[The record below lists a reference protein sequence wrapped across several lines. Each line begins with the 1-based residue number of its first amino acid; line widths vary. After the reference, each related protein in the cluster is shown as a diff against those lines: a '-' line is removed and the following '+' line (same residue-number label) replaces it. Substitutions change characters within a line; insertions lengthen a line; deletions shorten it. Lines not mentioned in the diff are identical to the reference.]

1 MTQEIMKKLF
11 SIFAV
16 LMFVG
21 SVGATGLGNY
31 PENFLVDGR
40 FNGKIVVGEDARA
53 SDSIGA
59 LFLADSLRANR
70 VEIFEPSGDSVS
82 EDITLGETITSKL
95 SQELTDNDVEGLLDT
110 EINFQNSDYD
120 VSEVIILGQSGN
132 DLTVHT
138 SLTGSDDDY
147 ESNIVMELDRDAIK
161 YFYRFD
167 QSIDITDATAL
178 RPLEID
184 VLGKTI
190 QIIDVDSNSK
200 FTAFVGEE
208 YFLGVNDEILVE
220 GKTVKL
226 VNVGAGGN
234 IVIEVDG
241 KVETITE
248 DDTESVNG
256 IEINNNEVFYT
267 ENTMERA
274 ATLIIG
280 RDAVETYSDGD
291 AFIGQDEDDPEW
303 VWNIGNLQTEA
314 ASNPSS
320 TSDGSGPFIGIENDF
335 ILNDDKDNPTEVGEE
350 ISLPF
355 DYVKVRLDSLTV
367 EDEDY
372 KSYTFEYDDSADLSD
387 ALGDSF
393 SDANAV
399 SISVNEDDGLL
410 LKSDS
415 LSTPTI
421 TGDVKVKQIW
431 LFGEDASNL
440 DVLYEDED
448 DNKVK
453 LAGKIDND
461 TVATFAQ
468 VNYGNTKSTDV
479 VMKANFSP
487 ASSSLVITV
496 SPNTSDVSNDD
507 IVMTFGLS
515 GNDVSGLGSSASQ
528 DEAGELTWNSNTI
541 GTKDEDLRTKYGI
554 VIRDPG
560 DNGNSDEVVLE
571 VPDDEVKV
579 NVVVFGKG
587 GTVRSVVKDAFIPEI
602 VLDSEVSDENMVLIG
617 GPAVNSKVAELLG
630 VQYPSYGTSDS
641 FNVESGQALIKFVEQ
656 DGKQY
661 LIIAGFSARDTRD
674 AADLMS
680 NFNENSAL
688 FEGQTEKVINLIR
701 A

>member
-453 LAGKIDND
+453 LAGK
-461 TVATFAQ
+461 
-468 VNYGNTKSTDV
+468 
-479 VMKANFSP
+479 
-487 ASSSLVITV
+487 
-496 SPNTSDVSNDD
+496 
-507 IVMTFGLS
+507 
-515 GNDVSGLGSSASQ
+515 
-528 DEAGELTWNSNTI
+528 
-541 GTKDEDLRTKYGI
+541 
-554 VIRDPG
+554 
-560 DNGNSDEVVLE
+560 
-571 VPDDEVKV
+571 
-579 NVVVFGKG
+579 
-587 GTVRSVVKDAFIPEI
+587 
-602 VLDSEVSDENMVLIG
+602 
-617 GPAVNSKVAELLG
+617 
-630 VQYPSYGTSDS
+630 
-641 FNVESGQALIKFVEQ
+641 
-656 DGKQY
+656 
-661 LIIAGFSARDTRD
+661 
-674 AADLMS
+674 
-680 NFNENSAL
+680 
-688 FEGQTEKVINLIR
+688 
-701 A
+701 